1 VIGTTDC
8 GNTKTVTRTIAL
20 DNTPAVAMIEA
31 PISCEYVGGVYE
43 IRGRASDAHFDH
55 YELAFLGG
63 SYTDWQPIGDPVHTP
78 VPGPN
83 GLLGTWDTGGL
94 AGCAYVIRL
103 RVYTSTV
110 INCSGDIQYTDD
122 YVVVVRTCAGDID
135 FNGQVNQSDLG
146 ILLSVYGEE
155 CP

>member
-63 SYTDWQPIGDPVHTP
+63 SYADWQPIGDPVHTP
-78 VPGPN
+78 VQPVGSGNPAL
-83 GLLGTWDTGGL
+83 GLRRGMPVGDIGGTWALLDRR
-94 AGCAYVIRL
+94 ANAAIR
-103 RVYTSTV
+103 REP
-110 INCSGDIQYTDD
+110 
-122 YVVVVRTCAGDID
+122 RPA
-135 FNGQVNQSDLG
+135 
-146 ILLSVYGEE
+146 
-155 CP
+155 